1 MAIGRQKPSLQP
13 TPNIVAKK
21 APRGAPGA
29 RPRLKKFSHKIAML
43 YLNPYIH

>member
-21 APRGAPGA
+21 HRHSAVVP
-29 RPRLKKFSHKIAML
+29 KFSHKIAML